1 MPKYVSIAAHL
12 SVEELALRSRK
23 ATHAVERSHYQLIW
37 LPARGKRVREVAEI
51 TGYCANWIRILVRRY
66 NQEGPAA
73 LADQRQYNTDA
84 SPLLSGEHQQ
94 QLQQALVQTPADGGL
109 WSGPCHLS

>member
-37 LPARGKRVREVAEI
+37 LLARGKRVREVAEI
-51 TGYCANWIRILVRRY
+51 TGYPCQLDQNSR
-66 NQEGPAA
+66 AA
-73 LADQRQYNTDA
+73 LQSGGA
-84 SPLLSGEHQQ
+84 SS
-94 QLQQALVQTPADGGL
+94 
-109 WSGPCHLS
+109 PC

>member
-12 SVEELALRSRK
+12 SVEELALRSCK

-37 LPARGKRVREVAEI
+37 LLARGKRVREVAEI

-73 LADQRQYNTDA
+73 EARSASVQHGCFPASLWREPAAVTAGACADSR
-84 SPLLSGEHQQ
+84 
-94 QLQQALVQTPADGGL
+94 
-109 WSGPCHLS
+109 